1 MKKKMNYF
9 MYTSH
14 KKNTVNYFTTTT
26 TVSLVAHK

>member
-26 TVSLVAHK
+26 VSLVAHK